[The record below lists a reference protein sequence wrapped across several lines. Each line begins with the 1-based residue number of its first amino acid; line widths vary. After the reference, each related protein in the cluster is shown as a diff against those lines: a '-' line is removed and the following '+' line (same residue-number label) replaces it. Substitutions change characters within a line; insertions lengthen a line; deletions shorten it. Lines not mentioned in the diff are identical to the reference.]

1 MYRKALA
8 RVSPASILAG
18 FRVGS
23 KKITHNAPVIDAKM
37 VEVAGHASP
46 GFHRG
51 MDYLLSPEA
60 TLAFIEDLNLTT
72 IE

>member
-1 MYRKALA
+1 MRIWPNGGGGGTW
-8 RVSPASILAG
+8 V
-18 FRVGS
+18 
-23 KKITHNAPVIDAKM
+23 T
-37 VEVAGHASP
+37 P